1 MPRGFVGQPATKY
14 LTLANEA
21 HANSTNNAAQT
32 GARVAAT
39 ALGSA
44 NTASR
49 LRIRQLPFEPAEGA
63 TGSPVPTG
71 RGNSSN
77 IVVSQQ
83 EYESLTN
90 MISQA
95 DYRVGECMYNV
106 AKEIELLCQT
116 VFMLPSAVPRCLNI
130 SDSVKNSLGEF
141 SGVTED
147 CTLQTRGFARAIT
160 DIGW

>member
-1 MPRGFVGQPATKY
+1 MKY
-14 LTLANEA
+14 LSQAKEA
-21 HANSTNNAAQT
+21 HTSATDNVTQT
-32 GARVAAT
+32 GEQLVTRAP
-39 ALGSA
+39 GSA

-49 LRIRQLPFEPAEGA
+49 FRIRQLPFEPAEGA
-63 TGSPVPTG
+63 SGASVPTG

-83 EYESLTN
+83 EYDSLTR

-141 SGVTED
+141 CGVTED
-147 CTLQTRGFARAIT
+147 CGLQTRGFTRAIT